1 MSLNDPNWGRGSRG
15 PEGSRGGPGG
25 GNQGPPDLDELWRNF
40 NRRLGELFGRRRGAE
55 PPGGGG
61 GPTAQQFGGGAMLLV
76 LLVLAVWLASGFYIV
91 DAASRGVVL
100 TFGRYAEE
108 TKPGLRWRLPWPI
121 QRHELVNLSS
131 VRTLEVGYRNN
142 VRTKVLKES
151 LMLTDD
157 ENIVDLQFAV
167 QYTVKDPRDYVF
179 NVRRPDESA
188 QQIAET
194 AMREVIGKS
203 KMDGIL
209 YETQVEVG
217 REAAKLMQ
225 QIHDRYGTGIA
236 ISAVTVQNAQPPEQV
251 QAAFDD
257 AVKANQDRERQK
269 NEGQAYAND
278 VIPRARGTASRLM
291 QESEGYKQ
299 RVIANAEGEASRFKQ
314 VLAEYAKAPAVTR
327 ERIYLQTI
335 QEVLSSTN
343 KIVMDYRGSGN
354 LLYLPLDKLM
364 QGGAGSPAEAAPAP
378 RAGVAPEPAP
388 ADPVSR
394 SRESLRNRERGDRP

>member
-1 MSLNDPNWGRGSRG
+1 MSLNDPQWGRGGNRQQ
-15 PEGSRGGPGG
+15 GPGG

-40 NRRLGELFGRRRGAE
+40 NRRLGELFGRRRRGEGE
-55 PPGGGG
+55 PPS
-61 GPTAQQFGGGAMLLV
+61 GPRIPMWQFGGGGLILAALV
-76 LLVLAVWLASGFYIV
+76 FVVWAASGFYIV

-108 TKPGLRWRLPWPI
+108 TQPGLRWRFPWPI
-121 QRHELVNLSS
+121 QSHEIVNLSQ

-167 QYTVKDPRDYVF
+167 QYLVKDARDYIF

-194 AMREVIGKS
+194 AMREVIGQAR
-203 KMDGIL
+203 MDAIL
-209 YETQVEVG
+209 YETQVDI
-217 REAAKLMQ
+217 ANKAHQLMQ
-225 QIHDRYGTGIA
+225 SIHDRYGTGIA
-236 ISAVTVQNAQPPEQV
+236 VSAVTVQNAQPPEQV

-257 AVKANQDRERQK
+257 AVKAGQDRERLK

-278 VIPRARGTASRLM
+278 VIPRARGAAARL
-291 QESEGYKQ
+291 QEEANGYRQ
-299 RVIANAEGEASRFKQ
+299 RVIATSEGDASRFRQ
-314 VLAEYAKAPAVTR
+314 VLTEYAKAPAVTR
-327 ERIYLQTI
+327 ERIYIETLQ
-335 QEVLSSTN
+335 QVLQSSN
-343 KIVMDYRGSGN
+343 KIIMDYRGSGN

-364 QGGAGSPAEAAPAP
+364 QQAGPAEAAPAAP
-378 RAGVAPEPAP
+378 RPVPEQMPSEAP
-388 ADPVSR
+388 AR
-394 SRESLRNRERGDRP
+394 SRESLRNRDRADR

>member
-1 MSLNDPNWGRGSRG
+1 MSLNDPNWGRGGSRG
-15 PEGSRGGPGG
+15 PQGPGG

-40 NRRLGELFGRRRGAE
+40 NRKLNELFGRRRR
-55 PPGGGG
+55 GGGG
-61 GPTAQQFGGGAMLLV
+61 DEPPQPPSPRQLGGGGAVLV
-76 LLVLAVWLASGFYIV
+76 ALVLAVWLASGFYIV

-100 TFGRYAEE
+100 TFGRFSEE
-108 TKPGLRWRLPWPI
+108 TGPGLRWRLPWPI
-121 QRHELVNLSS
+121 QSHEIVNLSQ

-167 QYTVKDPRDYVF
+167 QYVVTDARAWLF
-179 NVRRPDESA
+179 NNRRPEEVA
-188 QQIAET
+188 MQTAEA

-203 KMDGIL
+203 RMDAIL
-209 YETQVEVG
+209 YETQVDIANKAHE
-217 REAAKLMQ
+217 LMQ

-236 ISAVTVQNAQPPEQV
+236 ISAVTIQNAQPPEQV

-278 VIPRARGTASRLM
+278 VIPRARGTAARLQ
-291 QESEGYKQ
+291 QESQGYKQ

-314 VLAEYAKAPAVTR
+314 VLAEYSKAPGVTR
-327 ERIYLQTI
+327 ERMYIDTMQ
-335 QEVLSSTN
+335 QVLSSTN
-343 KIVMDYRGSGN
+343 KILLDYKGPGN

-364 QGGAGSPAEAAPAP
+364 QSGSGGSAPTEAQSSQHPL
-378 RAGVAPEPAP
+378 PEPLP
-388 ADPVSR
+388 EVGPR
-394 SRESLRNRERGDRP
+394 SRDTLRNRERSER

>member
-1 MSLNDPNWGRGSRG
+1 MSLNDPNWGRGGSRG
-15 PEGSRGGPGG
+15 PQGPGG

-40 NRRLGELFGRRRGAE
+40 NRRLGDLFGKRRGGGSGE
-55 PPGGGG
+55 PPQ
-61 GPTAQQFGGGAMLLV
+61 GPSSPSSRQFTGGAGVLV
-76 LLVLAVWLASGFYIV
+76 FLVLAVWLASGFYIV

-100 TFGRYAEE
+100 TFGRYSKE
-108 TKPGLRWRLPWPI
+108 TEPGLQWRWPWPI
-121 QRHELVNLSS
+121 QSHEIVNLAQ

-167 QYTVKDPRDYVF
+167 QYTVKDARDYIF

-209 YETQVEVG
+209 YES
-217 REAAKLMQ
+217 REAIAIRARQVMQ
-225 QIHDRYGTGIA
+225 AIHDRYGTGIA
-236 ISAVTVQNAQPPEQV
+236 VSTVTIQAAQPPEQV

-257 AVKANQDRERQK
+257 AVKAGQDRERQK
-269 NEGQAYAND
+269 NEGQGYAND
-278 VIPRARGTASRLM
+278 VIPRARGAASRLQ
-291 QESEGYKQ
+291 QEAEGYKQ
-299 RVIANAEGEASRFKQ
+299 RVIANAEGDASRFKQ
-314 VLAEYAKAPAVTR
+314 VLTEYAKAPGVTR
-327 ERIYLQTI
+327 ERIYIETLQ
-335 QEVLSSTN
+335 QVLSSTN
-343 KIVMDYRGSGN
+343 KIILDYRGSGN

-364 QGGAGSPAEAAPAP
+364 KEAASAGSSDAQAAP
-378 RAGVAPEPAP
+378 RAAPDASP
-388 ADPVSR
+388 ADAGPR
-394 SRESLRNRERGDRP
+394 SRETLRNRERGDR

>member
-1 MSLNDPNWGRGSRG
+1 
-15 PEGSRGGPGG
+15 
-25 GNQGPPDLDELWRNF
+25 LDELWRNF
-40 NRRLGELFGRRRGAE
+40 NRRLGDLFGRRRGGGGE
-55 PPGGGG
+55 PPQ
-61 GPTAQQFGGGAMLLV
+61 GPSPLQFGGGATVIV
-76 LLVLAVWLASGFYIV
+76 LLVVAAWLASGFYIV

-108 TKPGLRWRLPWPI
+108 TGPGLRWRMPWPI
-121 QRHELVNLSS
+121 QSSEVVNLSQ

-167 QYTVKDPRDYVF
+167 QYTVNDARNYIF
-179 NVRRPDESA
+179 NVRKPDDSA

-194 AMREVIGKS
+194 AMREVIGRS

-209 YETQVEVG
+209 YETQVDV
-217 REAAKLMQ
+217 ASKAKELMQ

-236 ISAVTVQNAQPPEQV
+236 ISAVTIQNAQPPEQV

-278 VIPRARGTASRLM
+278 VIPRARGTAARLQ
-291 QESEGYKQ
+291 QEAAGYKQ
-299 RVIANAEGEASRFKQ
+299 RVIASSEGDASRFKQ
-314 VLAEYAKAPAVTR
+314 VLAEYAKAPGVTR
-327 ERIYLQTI
+327 ERIYLETLQ
-335 QEVLSSTN
+335 QVLSSTN
-343 KIVMDYRGSGN
+343 KIVMDYRGTGN

-364 QGGAGSPAEAAPAP
+364 QQSAAGASSSAPSSSSSDLPAP
-378 RAGVAPEPAP
+378 SHAAPEPQSMDAGP
-388 ADPVSR
+388 R
-394 SRESLRNRERGDRP
+394 SRDSLRSRERGDR

>member
-15 PEGSRGGPGG
+15 PDGPRGPGG

-40 NRRLGELFGRRRGAE
+40 NRRLSELFGKRRRNGGDE
-55 PPGGGG
+55 PPRGGGVS
-61 GPTAQQFGGGAMLLV
+61 PAQFGGGGAIIAALV
-76 LLVLAVWLASGFYIV
+76 FVVWAASGFYIV
-91 DAASRGVVL
+91 EAASRGIVL
-100 TFGRYAEE
+100 TFGRYATE
-108 TKPGLRWRLPWPI
+108 TQPGLRWRMPWPI
-121 QRHELVNLSS
+121 QSHEIVNLQS

-167 QYTVKDPRDYVF
+167 QYTVKDARDFIF
-179 NVRRPDESA
+179 NVRRPDETA
-188 QQIAET
+188 QQVAET

-209 YETQVEVG
+209 YEN
-217 REAAKLMQ
+217 REEIAIKSRQLMQ
-225 QIHDRYGTGIA
+225 AIHDRYGTGIA
-236 ISAVTVQNAQPPEQV
+236 VSTVTIQAAQPPEQV

-257 AVKANQDRERQK
+257 AVKAGQDRERQK

-278 VIPRARGTASRLM
+278 VIPRARGTSGRLL
-291 QESEGYKQ
+291 QEAEGYKQ
-299 RVIANAEGEASRFKQ
+299 RVIANAEGDASRFKQ

-327 ERIYLQTI
+327 ERIYLETI
-335 QEVLSSTN
+335 QQVLTSTN
-343 KIVMDYRGSGN
+343 KVILDYRGSGN

-364 QGGAGSPAEAAPAP
+364 QQSGGAGEAPPAA
-378 RAGVAPEPAP
+378 RALPEQAP
-388 ADPVSR
+388 ADASPR
-394 SRESLRNRERGDRP
+394 SRETLRNRERGDR